1 MAVIEEVDAAPA
13 AAREPALEDTRS
25 TPHMDDERFD
35 AMLLGVAQQQEGG
48 IDGLL
53 DVMFGFL
60 RRKTDFFSVDAARA
74 RDAVTSALSRQLAR
88 VGRDAAAAAEE
99 RAQNAARDAER
110 KAGAA
115 SKAAAQSAAR
125 EAEEAARK
133 ERVAKAKAEAEAA
146 LKAKR
151 QEDEAKARGKAKAA
165 DGELEEEE
173 AEAADP
179 DAPAAGKVL
188 PSAGN
193 GGEADGYTWT
203 QTLSEVEVR
212 VLVPQGTPARAL
224 DVRISKNALS
234 VALKGQEP
242 IVSGDLSK
250 PVVVD
255 ESMWSLEDKTW
266 VVVTFT
272 KVDQMCWWSCV
283 LEGDVEIDTQKVV
296 PENSKLGDLDGET
309 RSTVEKMMYDQR
321 QKQMGLPTSD
331 EQQKEDMLKKF
342 MASHPEMDFS
352 NAKIQ

>member
-1 MAVIEEVDAAPA
+1 M
-13 AAREPALEDTRS
+13 
-25 TPHMDDERFD
+25 
-35 AMLLGVAQQQEGG
+35 
-48 IDGLL
+48 
-53 DVMFGFL
+53 
-60 RRKTDFFSVDAARA
+60 
-74 RDAVTSALSRQLAR
+74 
-88 VGRDAAAAAEE
+88 
-99 RAQNAARDAER
+99 
-110 KAGAA
+110 
-115 SKAAAQSAAR
+115 
-125 EAEEAARK
+125 
-133 ERVAKAKAEAEAA
+133 
-146 LKAKR
+146 
-151 QEDEAKARGKAKAA
+151 
-165 DGELEEEE
+165 
-173 AEAADP
+173 
-179 DAPAAGKVL
+179 L

-342 MASHPEMDFS
+342 MARCVRKVREDRVAPRSCGTSQRARRRALRAHRADRARRAHIRFPAPASRREATLRWTSPTQRYSKLTIHLLPSLGFPTVRRRVLPS
-352 NAKIQ
+352 APPAAPRKRARAVPSVRISA